1 MRTPSRNS
9 ARALCYDTGV
19 LSSGAAQPGPPLW
32 LARVHN
38 REQGLGV
45 LSKGYSGGC
54 FWRDLV
60 LAGSISSC
68 NTAQSQETVS
78 FVFVA

>member
-1 MRTPSRNS
+1 MPF
-9 ARALCYDTGV
+9 CYTRV
-19 LSSGAAQPGPPLW
+19 VSSPAQPALPPW
-32 LARVHN
+32 LARADN
-38 REQGLGV
+38 REKDLGV

-54 FWRDLV
+54 FWKDLV